1 MMGPN
6 FELTK
11 MDNGLWTVDC
21 RPWPM
26 DLGPWHILLSL
37 HQSIVQWSIVQWS
50 IVHGPQ
56 SPNPQI
62 FITFF
67 KLLKSSFEEV
77 AEIGYGVGNS
87 YFTFVIWSFYLRNN
101 LYGPFGVKA
110 VGIIGEWSR
119 Y

>member
-1 MMGPN
+1 
-6 FELTK
+6 
-11 MDNGLWTVDC
+11 MDYGLWTVDC

-37 HQSIVQWSIVQWS
+37 HQSIVQWS

-87 YFTFVIWSFYLRNN
+87 YFTLVIGSFYLRNN
-101 LYGPFGVKA
+101 LYGLFGVKA
-110 VGIIGEWSR
+110 VSIIGE
-119 Y
+119 